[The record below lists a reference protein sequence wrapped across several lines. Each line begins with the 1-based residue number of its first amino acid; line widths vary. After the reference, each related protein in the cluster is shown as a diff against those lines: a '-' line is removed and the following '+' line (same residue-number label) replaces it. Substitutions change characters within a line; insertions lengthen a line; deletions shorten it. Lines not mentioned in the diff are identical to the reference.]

1 MQDRTYHTAR
11 TEGNHNNNI
20 GLPMTILDMP
30 DDTETA
36 VLELGMNHFGE
47 MARLTSIAKP
57 DIAVI
62 TNIGTM
68 HIEHLGSR
76 EGILQAKLEIVR
88 DVPENGVV
96 VVNGDALVPFTLS
109 FDHTD
114 FDKFLTKLD
123 DCYRGVG
130 IPNGFVPHS
139 TFWLVRGGNEVVG
152 VSNTSPRLD
161 ACAAARRGPHR
172 LWHPA
177 RLSPPGPGYCHPA

>member
-1 MQDRTYHTAR
+1 
-11 TEGNHNNNI
+11 
-20 GLPMTILDMP
+20 MP
-30 DDTETA
+30 PQLALIRPNANLRDSYCA
-36 VLELGMNHFGE
+36 L
-47 MARLTSIAKP
+47 IAEFV
-57 DIAVI
+57 A
-62 TNIGTM
+62 
-68 HIEHLGSR
+68 
-76 EGILQAKLEIVR
+76 
-88 DVPENGVV
+88 
-96 VVNGDALVPFTLS
+96 NGDALVPFTLS

-152 VSNTSPRLD
+152 VSNTTPRLD

-177 RLSPPGPGYCHPA
+177 RLSPPGPGYCHPAQWRYLGI